1 MITEIEKGAEVLLKK
16 VDTFEK
22 RVIMHDN
29 SINMI
34 SFKFPRFSKSN
45 LLPIGILI
53 FDDMQMSI
61 DLKLNDT
68 LIFRSESIKSRE
80 FHVSELR
87 EESEPKAKFTKKHF
101 LEHSSFLSFFF
112 T

>member
-1 MITEIEKGAEVLLKK
+1 LITEIEKGAEVLLEK
-16 VDTFEK
+16 VDIFEK
-22 RVIMHDN
+22 RVINHDD

-61 DLKLNDT
+61 NLKLNDT
-68 LIFRSESIKSRE
+68 LIFRSESIESAE
-80 FHVSELR
+80 SMIET
-87 EESEPKAKFTKKHF
+87 SEPKAKFSKKNF